1 MGIIVFKNFKY
12 VFECDQCGWA
22 VVYPTGGRRKRKAVR
37 AVGFKKIKG
46 KRLCERCQNDKGD
59 NISE

>member
-1 MGIIVFKNFKY
+1 MGTRVFKDFKY

-37 AVGFKKIKG
+37 AVGYKKIKG
-46 KRLCERCQNDKGD
+46 KWLCKQCQAAKEAKHD
-59 NISE
+59 